1 MNPPCSCG
9 PPAQSIADLP
19 GNAGAR
25 GALEHAA
32 DRAYREIVQQRPR
45 EDWMRHLCG
54 GIAEALQV
62 VLILLVRRHAS
73 GTLEVEA
80 CSRESALWAEM
91 LRLPERSDGTIAG
104 DGPAARA
111 LRDGQPLTVTL
122 QDDGMVP
129 WKDAA
134 QRDGIGIIRAVPLEG
149 IDAPWVMLACAS
161 GADGA
166 GLAEAGPAAAAC
178 VRALIAADQLER
190 DRLLAASLRQSGNA
204 AFIANLQG
212 EVVWCNAAFARLSG
226 YPPAEIVGRNP
237 RFLSSGRHG
246 IRHYRELWNT
256 IRSGRVWRGETVDRD
271 RSGTAFTA
279 LQTITPFGQDGQVT
293 HYLAIYDD
301 ISRRTREDVQRQM
314 RVGRDPLTGL
324 MYRAALEFQLSQK
337 LEHGHTIRIGRIGAR
352 RLSVLEALGPE
363 TMESVMSEL
372 QARLAAAVGPECAA
386 RLGPGD
392 YLVCLPEEE
401 SSARQMVDDLR
412 AELRE
417 PFPLVGEMPQAEL
430 RIGTACSPDDG
441 TDLDALLRA
450 ADRALGS
457 EPLGAARRRVFPPID
472 PDFPES
478 PI

>member
-1 MNPPCSCG
+1 MIIPCSCG
-9 PPAQSIADLP
+9 PTAESVADVP
-19 GNAGAR
+19 GNAGSR
-25 GALEHAA
+25 SALEHAA
-32 DRAYREIVQQRPR
+32 DRAYREMVQQRPR

-62 VLILLVRRHAS
+62 VLVMLVRHNAS
-73 GTLEVEA
+73 GTLEVDA
-80 CSRESALWAEM
+80 CSRESALWVEM

-104 DGPAARA
+104 NGPAARA
-111 LRDGQPLTVTL
+111 LRDGQPLTMTV

-129 WKDAA
+129 WRDAA
-134 QRDGIGIIRAVPLEG
+134 RRDGIGIIRAVPLEG
-149 IDAPWVMLACAS
+149 IGAPWVLLVCAS

-190 DRLLAASLRQSGNA
+190 DRLLAASLRLSGNA

-212 EVVWCNAAFARLSG
+212 EVVWCNAAFVRLSG
-226 YPPAEIVGRNP
+226 YPPSEVIGRNP

-246 IRHYRELWNT
+246 VRHYRELWNT

-279 LQTITPFGQDGQVT
+279 LQTITPFGQDGQVS

-301 ISRRTREDVQRQM
+301 ISRRTREDVLRQM

-324 MYRAALEFQLSQK
+324 MHRAALECQLAQK
-337 LEHGHTIRIGRIGAR
+337 LEHGHRVRIGRIAAR
-352 RLSVLEALGPE
+352 QLSVFEALGPDA
-363 TMESVMSEL
+363 MESVMSEI
-372 QARLAAAVGPECAA
+372 QARLAAAVGPECAT
-386 RLGPGD
+386 RLGVGD
-392 YLVCLPEEE
+392 YLVCLPEDE
-401 SSARQMVDDLR
+401 SSAQQMVDDLH

-417 PFPLVGEMPQAEL
+417 PFPLIGEMSQAEL
-430 RIGTACSPDDG
+430 RIGTACRPDDG
-441 TDLDALLRA
+441 ADLDALLRA

-457 EPLGAARRRVFPPID
+457 GPLDPARRRVVPAID
-472 PDFPES
+472 LDFPES